1 MGASPQPRKSHKIG
15 VVTGLASEAA
25 VARALSGDAESVMIV
40 CAGASAERAG
50 RLARQLVDQGV
61 AALLS
66 FGIAGALDPA
76 LSCGNLVVPDE
87 ILLDEVDDPG
97 LFKCDPAWSE
107 ALHAALAEA
116 ILPCRRGLLVGSH
129 RLCRNAEDKQVRYE
143 ITGAVAVDMESGAV
157 ARVAAQSRLPFLAVR
172 AVADTAQDSL
182 PALAETAVKPD
193 GTPAVG
199 HVLAGLLRRPG
210 ELPAM
215 LSLGRRSEAALASL
229 RKLEAVKDDLFRG
242 CG

>member
-1 MGASPQPRKSHKIG
+1 MGAGPQPRKSHKIG

-25 VARALSGDAESVMIV
+25 LARALSGDAESVMIV

-50 RLARQLVDQGV
+50 HLARRLVDEG
-61 AALLS
+61 ATALLS

-76 LSCGNLVVPDE
+76 FSCGDLIVPDE
-87 ILLDEVDDPG
+87 VLLDEVGDPD
-97 LFKCDPAWSE
+97 LFRCDSAWSE
-107 ALHAALAEA
+107 ALHAALAEVA
-116 ILPCRRGLLVGSH
+116 LTCRRGLLIGSH
-129 RLCRNAEDKQVRYE
+129 RLCRDAKDKQARYE

-157 ARVAAQSRLPFLAVR
+157 ARAAAQATLPFLAVR

-182 PALAETAVKPD
+182 PTLAETAVKPD

-199 HVLAGLLRRPG
+199 RVLAGLLRRPG
-210 ELPAM
+210 ELPAL
-215 LSLGRRSEAALASL
+215 LSLGRRSEAALARL